1 MKARIPKHSDNNTDS
16 ENNPYLKATLLEVV
30 DNQLNDNDPPETRE
44 TLNRLI
50 ADGYSEEKA
59 KERIASVLVTH
70 IYEVMHNS
78 KQFDSEKYKRDLALI
93 EDEIKELLKSGMEDI
108 RNANIESGVESI
120 TNIANGVKYD
130 TYLDIKN
137 ITIYGIE
144 IPSAVHNKEIVRRNY
159 GFFNTS
165 SSIDEAIFEFNKL
178 QEKLI
183 EYAIL
188 ENTIY
193 RLKKEIIK
201 VRKRSNALENI
212 IIPRDENIL
221 KQIADEL
228 EERDREEFS
237 RLKVVKKNLNN

>member
-1 MKARIPKHSDNNTDS
+1 MNT
-16 ENNPYLKATLLEVV
+16 NYLPTKSNLIRLQTSLKITKQGHELLERKRKILT
-30 DNQLNDNDPPETRE
+30 N
-44 TLNRLI
+44 
-50 ADGYSEEKA
+50 
-59 KERIASVLVTH
+59 VL
-70 IYEVMHNS
+70 
-78 KQFDSEKYKRDLALI
+78 EKYKRDLALL

-108 RNANIESGVESI
+108 RNANIENGVESI
-120 TNIANGVKYD
+120 TNIANGVKFD

-144 IPSAVHNKEIVRRNY
+144 IPSAVHNKEVVRRNY

-221 KQIADEL
+221 NQIADEL

-237 RLKVVKKNLNN
+237 RLKVVKKKLNN

>member
-1 MKARIPKHSDNNTDS
+1 MLP
-16 ENNPYLKATLLEVV
+16 LKKTF
-30 DNQLNDNDPPETRE
+30 
-44 TLNRLI
+44 
-50 ADGYSEEKA
+50 YS
-59 KERIASVLVTH
+59 
-70 IYEVMHNS
+70 
-78 KQFDSEKYKRDLALI
+78 
-93 EDEIKELLKSGMEDI
+93 KS
-108 RNANIESGVESI
+108 
-120 TNIANGVKYD
+120 
-130 TYLDIKN
+130 
-137 ITIYGIE
+137 
-144 IPSAVHNKEIVRRNY
+144 KEIVRRNY